1 MSAAAIVPP
10 PNSSSVTSRPV
21 PRLTARA
28 RALLTE
34 LNLHFAGVA
43 ALSVVALYLL
53 AHLVLVW
60 RGLSAN
66 DETALANQRAQLRA
80 AEIAARPLRGLDAKL
95 ETSTRQA
102 DTFYTTRLPYAT
114 SQVAA
119 ELGRL
124 TGNGVRLSRA
134 QYAYDTVLSGPHA
147 LTQVRID
154 ASVAGDYRPIV
165 EYLNALERDKSFFVI
180 NGINLTG
187 QQTGAVNL
195 RLRMTT
201 YLRSPALGEAEAADK
216 DKAPAG
222 GAQ

>member
-1 MSAAAIVPP
+1 
-10 PNSSSVTSRPV
+10 V

-43 ALSVVALYLL
+43 ALLVVVLYLL
-53 AHLVLVW
+53 VQLVFVW
-60 RGLSAN
+60 QGLNAN
-66 DETALANQRAQLRA
+66 DENAVADQRAQLRA

-95 ETSTRQA
+95 AESTREA
-102 DTFYTTRLPYAT
+102 DAFYGKRLPYAT

-124 TGNGVRLSRA
+124 TGPGVRLTRA

-147 LTQVRID
+147 LTQVRIE
-154 ASVAGDYRPIV
+154 AAVAGDYRPIV
-165 EYLNALERDKSFFVI
+165 EFLNAIERDKSFFVI

-187 QQTGAVNL
+187 QQTGVVNL

-201 YLRSPALGEAEAADK
+201 YLRSPAVGEAEAADK
-216 DKAPAG
+216 KASQAG